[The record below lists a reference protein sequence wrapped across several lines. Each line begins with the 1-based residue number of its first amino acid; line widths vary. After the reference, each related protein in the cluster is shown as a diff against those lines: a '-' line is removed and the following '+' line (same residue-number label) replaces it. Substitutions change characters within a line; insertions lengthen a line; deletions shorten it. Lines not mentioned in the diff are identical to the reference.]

1 MHLSLSHKKM
11 DSIMLFYAL
20 SSAAAVVTTI
30 TKSVRR
36 KKTAQ
41 QQQHQHPGRICLF
54 AVVLDDTVVV

>member
-30 TKSVRR
+30 TKSVLR
-36 KKTAQ
+36 KKQ
-41 QQQHQHPGRICLF
+41 LYSSSISILGVSVFLLLYLMILW
-54 AVVLDDTVVV
+54 